1 MRIVKKSLLIQFVVF
16 YILFTFFTYNE
27 KTFAEEQDIPASNLL
42 NKYTKLSKQ
51 LYNNQFQRQL
61 YLNSEESPHDLKGE
75 IYAVVDYPF
84 STFNT
89 SLNNPTHW
97 CDALILNINIKY
109 CHTDTNQG
117 NDILLLNI
125 GKKFKQPLSNTYRL
139 EFKSRKIISTN
150 NYYAAELDSSNGPLG
165 TYAYHIFIEAT
176 PLKNGHTF
184 MHFTYAY
191 SFGLT
196 GKLAMKTYLA
206 TIGRDKV
213 GFTINGKLPDGN
225 NQYIQGVRGIV
236 ERNTMRYYLAIDAYL
251 AGLKL
256 PAENQ
261 LEWRLQQWYRST
273 EQYAIQLHE
282 VELID
287 YLDMKHSE
295 YERQQIA
302 Q

>member
-1 MRIVKKSLLIQFVVF
+1 
-16 YILFTFFTYNE
+16 
-27 KTFAEEQDIPASNLL
+27 
-42 NKYTKLSKQ
+42 
-51 LYNNQFQRQL
+51 
-61 YLNSEESPHDLKGE
+61 
-75 IYAVVDYPF
+75 
-84 STFNT
+84 
-89 SLNNPTHW
+89 
-97 CDALILNINIKY
+97 
-109 CHTDTNQG
+109 
-117 NDILLLNI
+117 
-125 GKKFKQPLSNTYRL
+125 
-139 EFKSRKIISTN
+139 
-150 NYYAAELDSSNGPLG
+150 
-165 TYAYHIFIEAT
+165 
-176 PLKNGHTF
+176 